1 MRAFLRALIVLSTL
15 IVLVMGAVRATTLPW
30 FPRWAYGR
38 AGFRRAG
45 FPPESYGMAPAE
57 RLNLAEACI
66 TFLNLPH
73 DRTLLSTLRLSDG
86 SVAFNERELQHM
98 DDVKIVYD
106 RLTTWALLAAV
117 LGLCAAWALHR
128 RGEPAAIWG
137 ALSDGGLL
145 TLVLLILLAGLM
157 AVAWETFFVG
167 LHGVFFQPDTWRFY
181 YTDTLIRLF
190 PEMLWQ
196 LAGTVVVV
204 IIIVTA
210 FVLALL
216 GRIIQRRM
224 LRAAQVIPP
233 AAD

>member
-15 IVLVMGAVRATTLPW
+15 IILVMGAVRATTLPW
-30 FPRWAYGR
+30 FPRWAYG
-38 AGFRRAG
+38 RAG

-86 SVAFNERELQHM
+86 SIAFNERELQHM

-117 LGLCAAWALHR
+117 VGLCAAWALHR
-128 RGEPAAIWG
+128 RGERAAIWG

-145 TLVLLILLAGLM
+145 TLVLLVLLGGLM
-157 AVAWETFFVG
+157 ALAWDTFFVG
-167 LHGVFFQPDTWRFY
+167 LHGVFFEPDTWRFY

-190 PEMLWQ
+190 PEMFWQ

-204 IIIVTA
+204 IVVVTA

-224 LRAAQVIPP
+224 LRTAQAALP
-233 AAD
+233 ATA